1 MLPQLVN
8 LEMLVQLLQDRL
20 IWMKWVWDL
29 LDFKGTTEFQ
39 PEILLTQ
46 ITAQVVV
53 QLVALQ
59 QQRHILLLAHLV
71 QTQVVQS
78 TTQLIVAVYFR

>member
-29 LDFKGTTEFQ
+29 SVFKGTTEFQ

-78 TTQLIVAVYFR
+78 TTQLIVAVYFP

>member
-29 LDFKGTTEFQ
+29 SVFKGTTEFQ

-46 ITAQVVV
+46 ITVQVVV
-53 QLVALQ
+53 QLVALL

>member
-29 LDFKGTTEFQ
+29 SVFKGTTEFQ